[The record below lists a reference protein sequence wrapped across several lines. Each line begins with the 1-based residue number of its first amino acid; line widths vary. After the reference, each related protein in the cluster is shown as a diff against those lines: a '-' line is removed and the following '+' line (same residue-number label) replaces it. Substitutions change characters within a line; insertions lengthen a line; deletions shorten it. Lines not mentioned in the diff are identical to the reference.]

1 MQRLICIHWLFFMC
15 VCVCLSRGNWSWC
28 GKHWVLPWRNGQC
41 KHQWCKR
48 PGWPQQPAEL
58 RQWRGLLHLQPETG
72 LFCLK
77 HQPILSLSCSLLWLL
92 PVKVPAYSSS
102 LPYRLANLSS
112 EEPAPILSLPDK
124 WNISTQEPA
133 LSSAQVWKSKTVS
146 FQKPSGSNLHNHKSP
161 AIHGFL
167 TLKDDLTNHPNVP
180 LPITSLK
187 PPYLHLIV
195 IL

>member
-1 MQRLICIHWLFFMC
+1 MRATPLAAW
-15 VCVCLSRGNWSWC
+15 NWPFLL
-28 GKHWVLPWRNGQC
+28 KA
-41 KHQWCKR
+41 
-48 PGWPQQPAEL
+48 PAYTFIK
-58 RQWRGLLHLQPETG
+58 LQ
-72 LFCLK
+72 
-77 HQPILSLSCSLLWLL
+77 SLWLL

-146 FQKPSGSNLHNHKSP
+146 FQKPSGSNLHKHKSP
-161 AIHGFL
+161 AIYSFL
-167 TLKDDLTNHPNVP
+167 TLKDDLINHPNVP